1 MLTTPLNLDLVAPQT
16 ASSHQDAFDLL
27 ARLAENRLGMDFH
40 KRRHDRLFLMIG
52 KRVKATFK
60 KSILDYLSF
69 LETNPNHP
77 EWVEIEQILTIQK
90 TEFFRESSQMKFFEE
105 MILPE
110 IKHRKFKERDSK
122 VRAWSCGCSTGEE
135 AYTLSILF
143 HQRFLP
149 PTDWDVRI
157 LASDVHQNALEI
169 GQIAE
174 YTEES
179 LQNVSKENRLSYFE
193 KIGQNYCVIEP
204 LKEMIQFRKINLIS
218 DSYPI
223 KTKFSVIFCRNLLIY
238 MTPFWQSTI
247 VNRLRNYLEPG
258 GYLLLGHSEYLA
270 DKKDFQLTKFNAFQ
284 SPIS

>member
-1 MLTTPLNLDLVAPQT
+1 MLTTPLNLDLVAHQT
-16 ASSHQDAFDLL
+16 ARFNQEAFDML
-27 ARLAENRLGMDFH
+27 ARLAENHLGMDFH
-40 KRRHDRLFLMIG
+40 KRRHDRLFLMIN

-60 KSILDYLSF
+60 NNVLDYLSF
-69 LETNPNHP
+69 LETHTNHP
-77 EWVEIEQILTIQK
+77 EWIEIEQILTIQK

-105 MILPE
+105 TILPE
-110 IKHRKFKERDSK
+110 IEHRKYKDSDHK

-149 PTDWDVRI
+149 STAWDVRI

-169 GQIAE
+169 GKKAQ

-179 LQNVSKENRLSYFE
+179 LHNVTKENMLNYFE
-193 KIGQNYCVIEP
+193 NIEEKYCVIKP

-218 DSYPI
+218 DIYPI

-238 MTPFWQSTI
+238 MTPFWQNTV

-258 GYLLLGHSEYLA
+258 GYLLLGHSEYLV
-270 DKKDFQLTKFNAFQ
+270 DKKDLQLTKFNAFQ
-284 SPIS
+284 STIC

>member
-16 ASSHQDAFDLL
+16 ARFNQEAFDML
-27 ARLAENRLGMDFH
+27 ARLAENHLGMDFH
-40 KRRHDRLFLMIG
+40 KRRHDRLFLMIN

-60 KSILDYLSF
+60 NNVLDYLSF
-69 LETNPNHP
+69 LETHTNHP
-77 EWVEIEQILTIQK
+77 EWIEIEQILTIQK

-105 MILPE
+105 TILPE
-110 IKHRKFKERDSK
+110 IEHRKYKDSDHK

-149 PTDWDVRI
+149 STAWDVRI

-169 GQIAE
+169 CKKAQ

-179 LQNVSKENRLSYFE
+179 LHNVTKENMLNYFE
-193 KIGQNYCVIEP
+193 NIEEKYRVIKP

-218 DSYPI
+218 DIYPI

-238 MTPFWQSTI
+238 MTPFWQNTV

-258 GYLLLGHSEYLA
+258 GYLLLGHSEYLV
-270 DKKDFQLTKFNAFQ
+270 DKKDLQLTKFNAFQ
-284 SPIS
+284 SPIC